1 MQRKRTT
8 ISFQVCWNKNQHFTH
23 FTSVHSFLFS
33 SLSESW
39 VSTARSH
46 LSKLN
51 YTFKPGTWK
60 YSTDADTSHHLQQNC
75 NLNLL
80 LTPRAILFLFM
91 LEILSDTGNII
102 FHLNHFLEIFVVCT
116 AWIKWINNKDVFS
129 IETCFAKFVSP
140 PLCVFSVVDPT
151 SQFIKFSLKMLADCI
166 VLDYLFHQSFKMTK
180 R

>member
-39 VSTARSH
+39 VSSARSH
-46 LSKLN
+46 HSKLN

-80 LTPRAILFLFM
+80 LTTRAILFLFM
-91 LEILSDTGNII
+91 LEILSDTENII
-102 FHLNHFLEIFVVCT
+102 FHLNPILENIRRLYCMNKV
-116 AWIKWINNKDVFS
+116 NKDVFS

-140 PLCVFSVVDPT
+140 TLCVFSVEWVDPT

>member
-8 ISFQVCWNKNQHFTH
+8 ISFQVCWNKNPHFTH

-46 LSKLN
+46 HSKLN
-51 YTFKPGTWK
+51 YTFKPRTWK
-60 YSTDADTSHHLQQNC
+60 YSTDADTSHQLQQNC

-91 LEILSDTGNII
+91 LEILSDTWNII
-102 FHLNHFLEIFVVCT
+102 FHLKIPLFTLQICVCMMFLTFLKT
-116 AWIKWINNKDVFS
+116 NKDVFS
-129 IETCFAKFVSP
+129 IETSFAKFVSP
-140 PLCVFSVVDPT
+140 PLCVFSVECSRPHKSVYKVFFEDAGRLYC
-151 SQFIKFSLKMLADCI
+151 FRLSLSSKL
-166 VLDYLFHQSFKMTK
+166 
-180 R
+180 